1 MRSHYELCIQ
11 STQTLHNSHLVYL
24 YALIDSVRVSSVIM
38 HTMSSFFNE
47 NSIKEIALENLK
59 EKKKPKEKG
68 EQVKKKHSR

>member
-1 MRSHYELCIQ
+1 
-11 STQTLHNSHLVYL
+11 
-24 YALIDSVRVSSVIM
+24 M

>member
-1 MRSHYELCIQ
+1 MRSHYGLSIQ

-24 YALIDSVRVSSVIM
+24 YALIDSVRVSSIIV

-59 EKKKPKEKG
+59 EKLKPKEKG
-68 EQVKKKHSR
+68 EKSEEETQ